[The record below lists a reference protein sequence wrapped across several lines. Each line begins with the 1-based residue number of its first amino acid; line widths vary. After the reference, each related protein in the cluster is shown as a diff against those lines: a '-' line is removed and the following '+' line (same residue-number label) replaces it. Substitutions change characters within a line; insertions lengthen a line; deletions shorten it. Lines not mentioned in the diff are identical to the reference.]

1 MVRPAPDKPGPQT
14 QPFKCLSVKV
24 QRKHLKDEQSNG
36 ERFSCPNC
44 DETFRKK
51 FQLRRHVK
59 LNHGTKEWAPIVVL
73 PETAEEPP
81 TSVIQSDA
89 IQEVLVRNQE
99 GSLRDS
105 ASLGEVLNKEKPV
118 VSKNIP
124 HSQPIEERLIEV
136 RN

>member
-1 MVRPAPDKPGPQT
+1 M
-14 QPFKCLSVKV
+14 
-24 QRKHLKDEQSNG
+24 
-36 ERFSCPNC
+36 
-44 DETFRKK
+44 
-51 FQLRRHVK
+51 
-59 LNHGTKEWAPIVVL
+59 
-73 PETAEEPP
+73 
-81 TSVIQSDA
+81 IQSDA

-105 ASLGEVLNKEKPV
+105 ASSLGEVLNKEKQV

>member
-1 MVRPAPDKPGPQT
+1 MVSLVVVFDGTHARRAGESTENGQ
-14 QPFKCLSVKV
+14 SV
-24 QRKHLKDEQSNG
+24 
-36 ERFSCPNC
+36 
-44 DETFRKK
+44 
-51 FQLRRHVK
+51 
-59 LNHGTKEWAPIVVL
+59 
-73 PETAEEPP
+73 
-81 TSVIQSDA
+81 
-89 IQEVLVRNQE
+89 EVLVRNQE